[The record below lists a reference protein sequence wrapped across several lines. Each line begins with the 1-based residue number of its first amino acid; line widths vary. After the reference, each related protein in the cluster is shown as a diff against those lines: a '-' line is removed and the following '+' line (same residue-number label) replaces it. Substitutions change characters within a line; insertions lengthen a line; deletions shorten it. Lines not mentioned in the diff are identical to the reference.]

1 MSAPLH
7 VRPTGVTR
15 PIPSELLRLAL
26 PILASQALRVSYQ
39 WVDALWVRG
48 LGVEATAAVTTS
60 IFAMWWVY
68 SLNDIVTIGVAAYV
82 SQLLGA
88 GERGRAGLAA
98 LKGLGGSVLLGL
110 VGTVMGLTL
119 TAHICGLMGEHGKV
133 LDSGVA
139 YLRVVLIAAP
149 LPMMY
154 LTCESIMRSSGD
166 SRTPLLLDLCSVALN
181 ALLAPMMIYGWGPFP
196 RMGIAGAAWSTVW
209 AQALLVAGYLG
220 LALRRHPAF
229 PLARRAAGDPVHI
242 RGMAKVGIPASL
254 IGMLFSVVYI
264 SVVRAASVFGAAAIA
279 VVGIVNRV
287 ESLEY
292 MVAVSIGVAAATLVG
307 QNLGARQVERA
318 TLAIVTGLRWGM
330 VFSAVLMVPLL
341 GFPGFFIGLFSHDPE
356 VIRMGVPYLRVVAS
370 CALFNTAELIV
381 AEAVLGSG
389 HTTAISVI
397 FTSISLLRIPLT
409 LLVPKW
415 FHSGVV
421 GIAWVITT
429 TCVVR
434 SIIILT
440 WAARGTWKKGLAGV
454 LQGSTPGVPEP
465 PEGI

>member
-1 MSAPLH
+1 MSHSRHLP
-7 VRPTGVTR
+7 PWGVSR
-15 PIPSELLRLAL
+15 PIPDQLLRLAL

-60 IFAMWWVY
+60 IFVMWWVY
-68 SLNDIVTIGVAAYV
+68 SLNDIVSVGVSAYV
-82 SQLLGA
+82 SQLLGSGDRA
-88 GERGRAGLAA
+88 RAGVAA
-98 LKGLGGSVLLGL
+98 LKGLRGSLLLGL
-110 VGTVMGLTL
+110 VGTALGLTL
-119 TAHICGLMGEHGKV
+119 PRYICGLMGEQGKV
-133 LDSGVA
+133 LELGVA

-166 SRTPLLLDLCSVALN
+166 TRTPLLLDLCSVALN
-181 ALLAPMMIYGWGPFP
+181 AVLAPMMIYGWGPFP
-196 RMGIAGAAWSTVW
+196 RLGIAGAAWSTVW
-209 AQALLVAGYLG
+209 AQALLVACY
-220 LALRRHPAF
+220 LALAARRHPAF
-229 PLARRAAGDPVHI
+229 PLARRAPGDPVRI
-242 RGMAKVGIPASL
+242 LGMARVGIPASV

-264 SVVRAASVFGAAAIA
+264 AFTRAASVFGAAAIA

-292 MVAVSIGVAAATLVG
+292 MVAVAIGSAGAVLVG

-318 TLAIVTGLRWGM
+318 TQALVIGLRWGI
-330 VFSAVLMVPLL
+330 VIAGILMVPMLA
-341 GFPGFFIGLFSHDPE
+341 FPEFFIRLFSHDPE
-356 VIRMGVPYLRVVAS
+356 VVRLGIPYLRVVAS

-381 AEAVLGSG
+381 AQGIMGSG

-409 LLVPKW
+409 FLVPRW
-415 FHSGVV
+415 FHTGVV
-421 GIAWVITT
+421 GIAWVIMS

-434 SIIILT
+434 SVIILG
-440 WAARGTWKKGLAGV
+440 WASRGTWKTGLDMAS
-454 LQGSTPGVPEP
+454 QGAPPVVPET